1 MKSSRKIKTVL
12 LSAAL
17 LVSLVAAAFA
27 VSAYDGTSDPLISL
41 SYLEQYKT
49 QQIDPQIKS
58 LQSEITALENIVNQL
73 LASGS
78 APEAPSADG
87 ADTFD
92 VLELHSGQKLM
103 CGESCELILRA
114 GTATVVLDANS
125 LGGISD
131 LTDAKDLVNGEAL
144 TANHLLLVPRS
155 DGRGVLV
162 TSETAFIMVRG
173 DYTVE

>member
-1 MKSSRKIKTVL
+1 MKSSRKIKAVLL
-12 LSAAL
+12 LSAFL
-17 LVSLVAAAFA
+17 LSLLSAAFA
-27 VSAYDGTSDPLISL
+27 VSAYDGTSDPIISL

-58 LQSEITALENIVNQL
+58 LQSEITALENVVNQL
-73 LASGS
+73 LANGS
-78 APEAPSADG
+78 APDTDSDTG
-87 ADTFD
+87 ANKYT

-114 GTATVVLDANS
+114 GTATVVLGANS

-131 LTDAKDLVNGEAL
+131 LTGAKDLANGEAI

-155 DGRGVLV
+155 DGRGMLV
-162 TSETAFIMVRG
+162 TSDTAFIMVRG